1 MYCNAF
7 LSSHRK
13 LSLSIGQRNL
23 SVSEMMVMYNIYEFI
38 HIRVDVYVIQEPTYN
53 LIVRNFG

>member
-1 MYCNAF
+1 
-7 LSSHRK
+7 
-13 LSLSIGQRNL
+13 
-23 SVSEMMVMYNIYEFI
+23 MMVMYNIYEFI